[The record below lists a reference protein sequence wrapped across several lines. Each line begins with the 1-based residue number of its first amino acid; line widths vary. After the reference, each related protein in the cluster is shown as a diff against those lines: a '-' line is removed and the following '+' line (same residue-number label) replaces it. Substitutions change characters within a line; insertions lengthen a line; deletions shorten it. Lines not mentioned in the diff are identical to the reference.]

1 MRNAEWKVLNLTG
14 KGDVQMAAIVSV
26 DEIRK
31 FYNENRFALQS
42 EYRLVADE
50 AEVGAEVYI
59 TEEEGL
65 PYFTVEVDGVVE
77 YEAKASSEAEIE
89 RVYSQLLNLYICEA
103 ESDEILDAE
112 DLDRLGEIHSATID
126 YLSVLL
132 ECEPDECFDDDCIEE
147 VASAFEEYLYYTY
160 GFSIRHPIVDGN
172 KVVQYPYSEEV

>member
-1 MRNAEWKVLNLTG
+1 
-14 KGDVQMAAIVSV
+14 MAAIVSV
-26 DEIRK
+26 GEIRK

-65 PYFTVEVDGVVE
+65 PYFTVEVDGIVE
-77 YEAKASSEAEIE
+77 YESKASSEAEIE
-89 RVYSQLLNLYICEA
+89 KVYSQLLNLYICETD
-103 ESDEILDAE
+103 SDEVLDAE

-147 VASAFEEYLYYTY
+147 IASAFEEYLYDAY
-160 GFSIRHPIVDGN
+160 GFSIRHPIVDGD
-172 KVVQYPYSEEV
+172 KVIQYPYSEEV